1 MISKDPLISELE
13 GLENLISEEDSTSV
27 RSLYTRLKHIFT
39 DDIEN
44 TSGNE
49 DERIDYSNKPSWWW
63 KAKYDTVF
71 NAKVH
76 QLLDRT
82 YEELTTDNPITDE
95 IFKKSSNVYFAEDPL
110 LWKNVI
116 EEQEKSEAP
125 VFRFRPYNMKVSKV
139 VLIPIG

>member
-1 MISKDPLISELE
+1 M
-13 GLENLISEEDSTSV
+13 
-27 RSLYTRLKHIFT
+27 
-39 DDIEN
+39 
-44 TSGNE
+44 
-49 DERIDYSNKPSWWW
+49 
-63 KAKYDTVF
+63 F